1 MLGAGELKGKPFLIF
16 ANKMDVPTA
25 LSPVDIAQGLSLDA
39 IHAHPWRGPGPGA
52 RRRTLLARAA
62 PAHTLCILLP
72 HRATRA
78 LTAWSYCTCTYSPHP
93 LPIRCT

>member
-52 RRRTLLARAA
+52 AHCSLVLHRRTL
-62 PAHTLCILLP
+62 PASSS
-72 HRATRA
+72 
-78 LTAWSYCTCTYSPHP
+78 LTAP
-93 LPIRCT
+93 LVP